1 MKCIVLDDD
10 KVSRF
15 LVEKYIKKTVFLE
28 HIGSFSTPLE
38 ALNFADIDAV
48 ELVFVD
54 IEMPEMSGLDFMKSF
69 KKQPHTIVISAKEKY
84 AVEALNLDAVDY
96 LLKPIEYSRFLKA
109 ANKVKERFGSEKS
122 KNDET
127 GVYIKDGNTNL
138 IRIEFNKIVWIEARE
153 NYILIV
159 TDQER
164 YTVYFTM
171 RAVESQFPNNQFV
184 RVHRSFIVN
193 LHKIQAIEDN
203 SVVLLYNNS
212 KKIFPLS
219 KTMRDKIINKIKV
232 ISK

>member
-10 KVSRF
+10 KVSRL
-15 LVEKYIKKTVFLE
+15 LVEKYIKKTNFLE
-28 HIGSFSTPLE
+28 HIGSFSTPVE
-38 ALNFADIDAV
+38 ALNFEDIDEV

-69 KKQPHTIVISAKEKY
+69 KNQPYTIVISAKEKY
-84 AVEALNLDAVDY
+84 AIEALNLDAVDY

-109 ANKVKERFGSEKS
+109 VNKVKDVFGVEKS
-122 KNDET
+122 THDEL
-127 GVYIKDGNTNL
+127 GIYIKDGNTNL
-138 IRIEFNKIVWIEARE
+138 IRIEYSKIIWIEARE

-159 TDQER
+159 TDQQR

-171 RAVESQFPNNQFV
+171 RAVEEQFPDNQFV

-193 LHKIQAIEDN
+193 LHKIKAIEDN
-203 SVVLLYNNS
+203 AVVLLYNNS
-212 KKIFPLS
+212 NKRFPLS
-219 KTMRDKIINKIKV
+219 KVMREKIIKKIKV